1 MPNSARHALE
11 QGNDVVMTPNSHLY
25 FDYDQGPGKPSAPEY
40 ETINDDNLT
49 WQRVYGLEP
58 VPQGTPREREKQVL
72 GCQANIWTEYIPNL
86 PKWEYHAFPRA
97 LALAEVAWTPMAS
110 TTRGRTTGPPRSRT
124 PSLPGNAGK
133 YGGKAPAQPPS
144 GGRIMG

>member
-1 MPNSARHALE
+1 MINSHGKRLIGWDEIQEGGLSPTATMMVWRSWMPNSARHALE

-58 VPQGTPREREKQVL
+58 VPQGR
-72 GCQANIWTEYIPNL
+72 
-86 PKWEYHAFPRA
+86 
-97 LALAEVAWTPMAS
+97 
-110 TTRGRTTGPPRSRT
+110 
-124 PSLPGNAGK
+124 PGNRKNRCWAARRTSGRSTSPTCRN
-133 YGGKAPAQPPS
+133 GNTMPFPAPW
-144 GGRIMG
+144 RWRK

>member
-1 MPNSARHALE
+1 MKSRKGPLPTATMMVWRSWMPNSARHALE

-58 VPQGTPREREKQVL
+58 VPQGTPRKREKQVL

-86 PKWEYHAFPRA
+86 PKWEYHAFP
-97 LALAEVAWTPMAS
+97 
-110 TTRGRTTGPPRSRT
+110 
-124 PSLPGNAGK
+124 
-133 YGGKAPAQPPS
+133 APW
-144 GGRIMG
+144 RWRK